1 MSSFKLFCSYC
12 GKEYPIDAKIWRCT
26 CGKPLDI
33 EVNLKDVEPM
43 LEKLKVREP
52 NMWRY
57 RESLPVISVSNIV
70 SLNEG
75 YTPLVAKKLYG
86 LEVYFKLD
94 YLNPTGSFKD
104 RGASSLITHLVEI
117 GVNDIVE
124 DSSGNAGAAI
134 AAYSSVAG
142 IKCKV
147 FVPSSAPE
155 GKKLQIKSYGAEL
168 VEVGGS
174 RAEVSKAA
182 MKEGEKSYYA
192 SHLWNPFFIEGLK
205 TISYEYV
212 EQTKGYSPDV
222 VFIPVGSGGLF
233 LGIYK
238 GFKELKAL
246 NIINVMPRLIAV
258 QAQGFTPVYDLM
270 YGKSHESKIP
280 KVVLADGI
288 AIPNPP
294 RADQVVK
301 AIKETRGDVVIVYND
316 EIIKA
321 FKELAKMGFF
331 VEPTSATVLAAL
343 WKSLDLGLVER
354 GETVFLPLTGF
365 GLKAIDKLLKIEV
378 SHS

>member
-1 MSSFKLFCSYC
+1 MPSFKLFCSYC
-12 GKEYPIDAKIWRCT
+12 GKEYPADTKIWRCT

-33 EVNLKDVEPM
+33 EVDLKDVGLM
-43 LEKLKVREP
+43 LEKLRTREP

-57 RESLPVISVSNIV
+57 RESLPIKSVNNII

-75 YTPLVAKKLYG
+75 YTPLVTRKLYG
-86 LEVYFKLD
+86 LEVHFKLD

-117 GVNDIVE
+117 GVDNIVE

-134 AAYSSVAG
+134 AAYSSIAG

-147 FVPSSAPE
+147 FVPAGAPE
-155 GKKLQIKSYGAEL
+155 GKKLQIRSYGAEL
-168 VEVGGS
+168 VEVNGS

-238 GFKELKAL
+238 GFKELKKL
-246 NIINVMPRLIAV
+246 NVVNVMPRLIAV

-270 YGKSHESKIP
+270 YGKHESEIP
-280 KVVLADGI
+280 KVILADGI
-288 AIPNPP
+288 AIPHPP
-294 RADQVVK
+294 RVDQVVK
-301 AIKETRGDVVIVYND
+301 AIKETKGDVVVVYNN

-378 SHS
+378 LHS

>member
-1 MSSFKLFCSYC
+1 MPSFKLFCSYC
-12 GKEYPIDAKIWRCT
+12 GKEYPADTKIWRCT

-33 EVNLKDVEPM
+33 KVDLKDVGLM
-43 LEKLKVREP
+43 LEKLRTREP

-57 RESLPVISVSNIV
+57 RELLPIKSVNNII

-75 YTPLVAKKLYG
+75 YTPLVTRKLYG
-86 LEVYFKLD
+86 LEVHFKLD

-117 GVNDIVE
+117 GVDNIVE

-134 AAYSSVAG
+134 AAYSSIAG

-147 FVPSSAPE
+147 FVPAGAPE
-155 GKKLQIKSYGAEL
+155 GKKLQIRSYGAEL
-168 VEVGGS
+168 VEVNGS

-238 GFKELKAL
+238 GFKELKKL
-246 NIINVMPRLIAV
+246 NVVNVMPRLIAV

-270 YGKSHESKIP
+270 YGKHESEIP
-280 KVVLADGI
+280 KVILADGI
-288 AIPNPP
+288 AIPHPP
-294 RADQVVK
+294 RVDQVVK
-301 AIKETRGDVVIVYND
+301 AIKETKGDVVVVYNN

-378 SHS
+378 LHS